1 MGGKFGKSE
10 NKDVKSVRGLMER
23 IEKLKNIFE
32 NVDADKR
39 EVITPLL
46 DDVIFLEE
54 RLAELRKLPTIR
66 YDKRNPA
73 KQEVTPAGKQYK
85 EYMQSYLN
93 ALKVLQ
99 MTLYRAGETGESPL
113 LKALR
118 EFEADND

>member
-1 MGGKFGKSE
+1 
-10 NKDVKSVRGLMER
+10 MER
-23 IEKLKNIFE
+23 KEKLKEIFE
-32 NVDADKR
+32 KIDADKR
-39 EVITPLL
+39 EVITPML

-93 ALKVLQ
+93 AIKVLQ

-118 EFEADND
+118 EFESDND

>member
-1 MGGKFGKSE
+1 MT
-10 NKDVKSVRGLMER
+10 R
-23 IEKLKNIFE
+23 IDRLKQIFE
-32 NVDADKR
+32 GIDEDKR

-99 MTLYRAGETGESPL
+99 MTLYRAGETGDSL
-113 LKALR
+113 LRKALK
-118 EFEADND
+118 EFEEDND

>member
-1 MGGKFGKSE
+1 
-10 NKDVKSVRGLMER
+10 MER
-23 IEKLKNIFE
+23 KEKLKEIFE
-32 NVDADKR
+32 KIDADKR
-39 EVITPLL
+39 EVITPML

-93 ALKVLQ
+93 AIKVLQ

-113 LKALR
+113 LKALK
-118 EFEADND
+118 EFESDND